1 MSLRMKS
8 MPEIERPREKLINN
22 GVESLTNSELIAII
36 LQSGSKEESAL
47 TLGTKVMSLNEQGL
61 NALVD
66 VTTEEL
72 IDIKGIGTAKACQ
85 ILSAIEFGRRVASSK
100 SNILGKVSSPQMVA
114 DHFEHQLMHL
124 NKEKFIAVF
133 LNTKNMITSYETISI
148 GSLSASIV
156 HPREVF
162 NRAIKKSA
170 ASIILV
176 HNHPSGNSNP
186 SNEDKL
192 ITERLCE
199 VGKIVGISVL
209 DHLIISSGGYFSFKE
224 MKLID

>member
-1 MSLRMKS
+1 MSIKMKS
-8 MPEIERPREKLINN
+8 MPELERPRERLLNL
-22 GVESLTNSELIAII
+22 GVETLSNAELLAII
-36 LQSGSKEESAL
+36 LQSGSKSDSAL
-47 TLGTKVMSLNEQGL
+47 SLGTKVMSLSNQGIY
-61 NALVD
+61 ALFD
-66 VTTEEL
+66 TTAEEL
-72 IDIKGIGTAKACQ
+72 RCIKGIGDAKACQ
-85 ILSAIEFGRRVASSK
+85 ILSAIEFGKRVAFSK
-100 SNILGKVSSPQMVA
+100 NNILGKVSSPQMVA
-114 DHFEHQLMHL
+114 DYFENQLKKL

-176 HNHPSGNSNP
+176 HNHPSGNPNP
-186 SNEDKL
+186 SNEDKV

-224 MKLID
+224 KLLIE

>member
-1 MSLRMKS
+1 MSLKMKS
-8 MPEIERPREKLINN
+8 MPELERPREKLLNN
-22 GVESLTNSELIAII
+22 GVETLSNAELIAII
-36 LQSGSKEESAL
+36 LQSGSKNESAL
-47 TLGTKVMSLNEQGL
+47 VLGNKVMSLSEQGI

-66 VTTEEL
+66 STVEEL
-72 IDIKGIGTAKACQ
+72 TDVKGIGKAKACQ
-85 ILSAIEFGRRVASSK
+85 ILSAVEFGKRVARSK

-124 NKEKFIAVF
+124 NKEKFITVF

-162 NRAIKKSA
+162 NRAIKRSA

-176 HNHPSGNSNP
+176 HNHPSGNPNP
-186 SNEDKL
+186 SNEDKV

-224 MKLID
+224 MKLIE

>member
-1 MSLRMKS
+1 MKMKS
-8 MPEIERPREKLINN
+8 MPEIERPRERLLNY
-22 GVESLTNSELIAII
+22 GVKFLSNIELLAIV

-47 TLGTKVMSLNEQGL
+47 HLGAKVMSLSDQGI
-61 NALVD
+61 NALFD
-66 VTTEEL
+66 ITAEEL
-72 IDIKGIGTAKACQ
+72 KDIKGIGNAKACQ
-85 ILSAIEFGRRVASSK
+85 IIAAVEFGKRVASSQ

-114 DHFEHQLMHL
+114 DYFEHELKQL

-170 ASIILV
+170 ASIILI
-176 HNHPSGNSNP
+176 HNHPSGNPNP

-224 MKLID
+224 MLLIE